1 MIFSGYHHTIPIP
14 LPYDD
19 DDDDSR
25 LVLPLVRFL
34 PTYEYVR
41 LTFARMRHKQTTNNK
56 NFFRSTKSITHK
68 KIISET
74 TIDRPWHCL

>member
-1 MIFSGYHHTIPIP
+1 MIFSGYGGTIPYHTT
-14 LPYDD
+14 LPY

>member
-1 MIFSGYHHTIPIP
+1 MIFSGYGGTIPYHTT
-14 LPYDD
+14 LPY

-41 LTFARMRHKQTTNNK
+41 LTFVRKRHNKQQT
-56 NFFRSTKSITHK
+56 FFAAQNPSHTK